1 MNYTNVEKGCFCRRP
16 NRFIAEVQ
24 LGDGIAVCHVKNT
37 GRCRE
42 LLVPGAEVYLQRED
56 NPKRKTKYS
65 LIHVQKGERLINIDS
80 QAPNRI
86 AGEWLPQSGLFP
98 EDTVFLP
105 EKAFENSRFDF
116 YFEHGTAKG
125 YLEVK
130 GVTLEE
136 NGVASFPD
144 APTKRGEKHL
154 RELIR
159 CRGQGLEAYV
169 LFVVQMSRVRYF
181 TPNKK
186 NDPAF
191 AQALREAYESGV
203 TILAMD
209 CLVEPEKVAI
219 HRPVEI
225 RF

>member
-1 MNYTNVEKGCFCRRP
+1 MKYINVEKGYFCRRP

-24 LGDGIAVCHVKNT
+24 LKDDVVVCHVKNT

-42 LLVPGAEVYLQRED
+42 LLLPGAVVYLQRED

-86 AGEWLPQSGLFP
+86 AGEWLTQSGLFP
-98 EDTVFLP
+98 EGTVFSA
-105 EKAFENSRFDF
+105 EKNFENSRFDF
-116 YFEHGTAKG
+116 YFEHGTVKG

-136 NGVASFPD
+136 NGVVSFPD
-144 APTKRGEKHL
+144 APTQRGEKHL
-154 RELIR
+154 RELIH
-159 CRGQGLEAYV
+159 CKKQGLEAYV
-169 LFVVQMSRVRYF
+169 LFVVQMSQVRYF
-181 TPNKK
+181 TPNVN

-191 AQALREAYESGV
+191 SKTLREAYESGV
-203 TILAMD
+203 KVLAMD
-209 CLVEPEKVAI
+209 CLVAPEEVTIGK
-219 HRPVEI
+219 PVEI
-225 RF
+225 RL